1 VCAHDIRVNYTVQ
14 NVYYNALFGVVPEDD
29 RRSARRDAA
38 STMTGSRITIM
49 AQSGTFHM
57 PLLFPGLFAYT
68 SRRGCGCGSLG
79 GASVCMSINVE
90 ISQLKVVYNSSFVA
104 IGL

>member
-1 VCAHDIRVNYTVQ
+1 MCAHGIRVDYTVQ
-14 NVYYNALFGVVPEDD
+14 NVYYNELFGVVPEDD
-29 RRSARRDAA
+29 RRSARRDTA
-38 STMTGSRITIM
+38 STITGSRITIM
-49 AQSGTFHM
+49 VQSGTFHM

-68 SRRGCGCGSLG
+68 SRRGCGSLG

-104 IGL
+104 IGLK